1 MSISIPNA
9 GQQNLTALVRG
20 LGNTDGA
27 AEIRTRDTKK
37 GDTKTGTELYVK
49 ENASSIFGLS
59 KRSVDSQKAARADI
73 KDALYKEFPKAV
85 ADRVF
90 KNMNDFFGA
99 TSGKVTVAD
108 AVEVLRQANAGA
120 SDGIAVV
127 GRRVGRQENEFE
139 RQEDDRLID
148 DAQATSEFAAVHSA
162 RVDARATEAE
172 NRANLF
178 DTQNH
183 PQLAGLFS
191 AFLNK
196 EHSHENFDFIQAV
209 KDYKAIPADANGVTD
224 KIDAAKALVNKF
236 RVGGQVEV
244 NLPAGLRLKPIVDA
258 QYNGLSAAQQNNLFD
273 ESANNIV
280 HLATHDS
287 ASRFVK
293 TDEFRDYINNG

>member
-1 MSISIPNA
+1 MSINIPNA
-9 GQQNLTALVRG
+9 GQHNLSALVRG

-27 AEIRTRDTKK
+27 TEIRTRDTKT
-37 GDTKTGTELYVK
+37 GNTKTGTELYVK

-73 KDALYKEFPKAV
+73 KDALHNEFPKAV

-90 KNMNDFFGA
+90 KNMNDFFRA

-148 DAQATSEFAAVHSA
+148 DAQATSQFAAVHSA
-162 RVDARATEAE
+162 RVDARAAEAG
-172 NRANLF
+172 NPANLF

-191 AFLNK
+191 AFLLK
-196 EHSHENFDFIQAV
+196 EYSHENFDFVQAV
-209 KDYKAIPADANGVTD
+209 NDYKAIPADANGVTD
-224 KIDAAKALVNKF
+224 KIDAAKALVKEF
-236 RVGGQVEV
+236 RVGGDAQI
-244 NLPAGLRLKPIVDA
+244 NLPSGLALKSIVDTT
-258 QYNGLSAAQQNNLFD
+258 YNNLSAAQQNNLFD
-273 ESANNIV
+273 AAANDIV
-280 HLATHDS
+280 ALASTDS
-287 ASRFVK
+287 RARFVK
-293 TDEFRDYINNG
+293 SAEFRDYINNG